1 MATCELFVQSLCQ
14 QSVGLVIAVLCRENV
29 NKRCRR
35 NYCDEWRYHNATYSL
50 DLLLL
55 LMRKK
60 ETMCVSEFTVN
71 WQKDKSPN
79 RCSLCSN
86 IKPTFYVL
94 PYGLT
99 GLEARGN

>member
-29 NKRCRR
+29 NKKCRR

-55 LMRKK
+55 LMTKK
-60 ETMCVSEFTVN
+60 
-71 WQKDKSPN
+71 
-79 RCSLCSN
+79 
-86 IKPTFYVL
+86 KPC
-94 PYGLT
+94 
-99 GLEARGN
+99 A